1 MDTIALILVFAVV
14 IGILMSV
21 LGMRRD
27 RKPKSVKEVY
37 TVNEITFA
45 GDDAE
50 EFAKLYATACIMK
63 GSKAVVKVPGCP
75 EVDARD
81 VWDIDFDVNLN

>member
-1 MDTIALILVFAVV
+1 METIALILVFAIL

-27 RKPKSVKEVY
+27 RKKTSVKEVY
-37 TVNEITFA
+37 TVNETTFA

-50 EFAKLYATACIMK
+50 DFARMYAKQCVMK
-63 GSKAVVKVPGCP
+63 GYKATVKIPGCEP
-75 EVDARD
+75 VDARD
-81 VWDIDFDVNLN
+81 VWEMWEITLN